1 MKKALIAGLL
11 ALATMSSWAAV
22 QGTIRTK
29 NRDVKKGMI
38 QWQSRSKSYLIQSK
52 KGATTMSSEV
62 ALDDVDVL
70 DIDMPK
76 GYENAVK
83 AVTSGQP
90 ASAIG
95 VLSKIV
101 EDYRML
107 TWDKP
112 AGAYLVKAYLAMG
125 DAQKAYNAAIAITR
139 EDPDAAWKGELAPAY
154 WQSLLKTGRKVQ
166 LENCL
171 RKASTSGDRVT
182 SGQALLMRGDII
194 LSEGDTPDLHRKALV
209 EAYLRVALMYTDEP
223 CKAVRAEALEKSA
236 KSFEKMGQ
244 SKRAADLRTLA
255 KQL

>member
-1 MKKALIAGLL
+1 MKKALIASLL

-52 KGATTMSSEV
+52 KGATTLSSEV
-62 ALDDVDVL
+62 ALDDVDSL

-90 ASAIG
+90 AAAIG

-101 EDYRML
+101 DDYRML
-107 TWDKP
+107 IWDKS

-125 DAQKAYNAAIAITR
+125 DAQKAYTAAQTITR
-139 EDPDAAWKGELAPAY
+139 EDPDAAWKGDLAPAY
-154 WQSLLKTGRKVQ
+154 WQSLLKTGRKQQ

-171 RKASTSGDRVT
+171 RKAATSGDRAT
-182 SGQALLMRGDII
+182 SAQALLMRGDII
-194 LSEGDTPDLHRKALV
+194 LSEGDTHDLHRKALID
-209 EAYLRVALMYTDEP
+209 AYLRVALMYTDEP
-223 CKAVRAEALEKSA
+223 CKAARVEALEKSA
-236 KSFEKMGQ
+236 KSFEKLDQ
-244 SKRAADLRTLA
+244 SMRAEKLRAQA
-255 KQL
+255 KQM